1 MSDFITDV
9 ERQYELYCKIAEE
22 HGFIDLNAKKNDFRC
37 TTKSNEFNTGWIAFV
52 GAVAAVRDEQQAII
66 NNLKAQLNN
75 METCYIE
82 KKKEVEACAALVGQW
97 REKRMGGCSDYAR
110 GGLHSRQD
118 CADDLEKAL
127 RGANDLLTDARQK
140 AEDQINNGAR
150 LTKHQID
157 L

>member
-1 MSDFITDV
+1 MSELQDLFEKSNPIPKGVTRCGDHYAQTEYMLIEPYASGYA
-9 ERQYELYCKIAEE
+9 ERFK
-22 HGFIDLNAKKNDFRC
+22 GFIEGIKH
-37 TTKSNEFNTGWIAFV
+37 
-52 GAVAAVRDEQQAII
+52 QQAII
-66 NNLKAQLNN
+66 DNLKAQLNN
-75 METCYIE
+75 MEACYIE

-127 RGANDLLTDARQK
+127 RGDNDLLTDARQK

-157 L
+157 LRGAND